1 MIGLKKF
8 LLILV
13 VFAVFTMAFAAK
25 DIEIVYWTHT
35 DTARTE
41 LENRYIEEFEEMYPN
56 VTIKR
61 VYNEAKKMGDI
72 VLTAFSG
79 NNGPDVFNLQIEQE
93 YSYMINGRVAP
104 VDLEAI
110 GLDSYKELE
119 EKYSAGTFGPVTMD
133 GEIYGIPLELTNWC
147 IYINKKIFKDAG
159 LDPETDYPKTWE
171 DMMEVSEIIVQRN
184 GDIITRRGFDFRYP
198 YYLVSLLPMV
208 QQLGGDI
215 IGPDGEAIYNEEAWL
230 EVLQFLADWGPNGKN
245 LGNPTYTNARK
256 VWNADNGDMAMALT
270 GLYQQGRLRTDNIDF
285 YNSGEWMVVPFPQFE
300 NAVNDLG
307 AAYYGHYWMVNSQ
320 ISSEKQEW
328 AWKFV
333 DYMSQHGEE
342 YLVNVNIVQ
351 PTNELMN
358 SETFMNMPYSSVFID
373 DMAKSQSVFI
383 HENGK
388 MIEEKIGIAVQ
399 AVMLSGTSPEEALQ
413 ELKEDVQEILDDTY

>member
-1 MIGLKKF
+1 MGLKKY
-8 LLILV
+8 LLIMV
-13 VFAVFTMAFAAK
+13 IFAIFTMAFAAK

-41 LENRYIEEFEEMYPN
+41 LENRYIEEFEEMYPD

-104 VDLEAI
+104 VDLSAV
-110 GLDSYKELE
+110 GLNSYKELE

-171 DMMEVSEIIVQRN
+171 DMMRVSEIIVQRN

-215 IGPDGEAIYNEEAWL
+215 IGPDGKAIYNEEAWL
-230 EVLQFLADWGPNGKN
+230 EVLHFLADWGPNGKN

-320 ISSEKQEW
+320 ISKEKQEW

-358 SETFMNMPYSSVFID
+358 SDTFKNMPYSSVFID

-399 AVMLSGTSPEEALQ
+399 AVMLSGTDPEEALQ